1 MLRLASRRV
10 DSFRDPLPARSF
22 GIALMLIATCAVA
35 SGEPGSLR
43 AVAVAGQPAPGGG
56 VFEHFSVE
64 SQPVVAP
71 PNAKGD
77 VAFFATLLR
86 APGSEGIF
94 LSSGRGISK
103 VAAEGDRAPGGG
115 TLSGLGRHPVPSI
128 NAAGAVAFA
137 AAVAGGRTV
146 EGVFVSSRG
155 TLRAVATAGEPAPGI
170 PSGTFANLDF
180 PVLNDRGDVAFL
192 ATVRR
197 GREAVEAVY
206 LRAGGRLRKVVG

>member
-1 MLRLASRRV
+1 MPRLSSHSAI
-10 DSFRDPLPARSF
+10 DSCRDPLPPRPLPPARGAFRPSTIGGRRGTLYGAWVTIGGRWA
-22 GIALMLIATCAVA
+22 GIVLTLIATHAAA
-35 SGEPGSLR
+35 SDEPVSLR

-64 SQPVVAP
+64 SQPVIAP
-71 PNAKGD
+71 PNAKGE

-146 EGVFVSSRG
+146 EGVFV
-155 TLRAVATAGEPAPGI
+155 
-170 PSGTFANLDF
+170 
-180 PVLNDRGDVAFL
+180 
-192 ATVRR
+192 
-197 GREAVEAVY
+197 
-206 LRAGGRLRKVVG
+206 